1 MKAASPAA
9 LGETMSTTK
18 ALMVLAASLAASLT
32 MAPSAV
38 RAQLMAKGPVINGHH
53 HLNVSDVDAH
63 MRFWVDNL
71 GGKRGTFGNGAP
83 IVMFP
88 DALVFMREQAPTG
101 GSIGSTVDHVG
112 FSVPDIRATVDRLI
126 AAGYTMVTA
135 EQSPP
140 GSEVVNGVRI
150 VPGNGPVSGVAY
162 VLGPDDVKVEVLG
175 VRGQEKPIVSHHI
188 HFFGDEAAEMRQ
200 WYVDVFGAEA
210 QPDRGT
216 GFITANLPGLGMN
229 YTDTDAATA
238 ATSGRV
244 IDHIGF
250 EVDDLKGFI
259 AGLEAKG
266 IELDVPY
273 REIPAANLAIAFLTD
288 PWGTYIELTEGL
300 DKIM

>member
-1 MKAASPAA
+1 MR
-9 LGETMSTTK
+9 TTT
-18 ALMVLAASLAASLT
+18 AFMVLAASLAASLT

-38 RAQLMAKGPVINGHH
+38 LAQLYAKGPVTNGHH

-63 MRFWVDNL
+63 LEFWVDTL
-71 GGKRGTFGNGAP
+71 GGERGTFGNGAS
-83 IVMFP
+83 IVKFP
-88 DALVFMREQAPTG
+88 NALVFMREQAPTG
-101 GSIGSTVDHVG
+101 GSVGSIVDHVG
-112 FSVPDIRATVDRLI
+112 FSVPNLRATVDRLI
-126 AAGYTMVTA
+126 AGGYTLVTA

-140 GSEVVNGVRI
+140 GSEVVNGIRV
-150 VPGNGPVSGVAY
+150 VPGGGPVSGIAY
-162 VLGPDDVKVEVLG
+162 AIGPDDVKVELLEM
-175 VRGQEKPIVSHHI
+175 RGQDMPIVSHHI

-229 YTDTDAATA
+229 YTDTEGATA
-238 ATSGRV
+238 GSAGRV

-250 EVDDLKGFI
+250 EVDDLEGFI

-300 DKIM
+300 DSIE